1 MLEDDEE
8 DEEEQES
15 VWGGKKNEYY
25 HGDNADYEVM
35 IWILFAICPIM
46 LHTPSHFFPFV
57 FNIYIYI
64 FLQQSLTASM
74 ETILF
79 TN

>member
-1 MLEDDEE
+1 MHIVCSGQGTEIFTEKFGGVEDAMLEDDEE

-35 IWILFAICPIM
+35 I
-46 LHTPSHFFPFV
+46 
-57 FNIYIYI
+57 
-64 FLQQSLTASM
+64 
-74 ETILF
+74 
-79 TN
+79 